1 LLEKIEKELKTDFIP
16 ELYDRAMEKLFDEKY
31 YEAELDSDEEKAAA
45 RAKDVDLK
53 LMKDQEP
60 TEGESSH

>member
-1 LLEKIEKELKTDFIP
+1 
-16 ELYDRAMEKLFDEKY
+16 MEKLFDEKY